1 MPARATMGPLSVE
14 RRRSGG
20 QRRPVGP
27 GSTGRGRL
35 YVAVVPASGWAV
47 LRLCLLCSGSA
58 MRLTEGLENGRSQ
71 QRFPAQRLAKNQGY
85 HRPETGESGVEL
97 REGLW
102 SELHM
107 LIDTALQDTQ
117 RLCH

>member
-1 MPARATMGPLSVE
+1 MGPLSVE

-58 MRLTEGLENGRSQ
+58 MRLKEGLENGRSP
-71 QRFPAQRLAKNQGY
+71 RFPAQRLAKNQGY

-107 LIDTALQDTQ
+107 LIDILRLYRTL